1 MQQHLDT
8 ILFSSRGRKTILI
21 GFLLLALL
29 LTSITAYAAWYT
41 INTDDHQVDSNWA
54 NISEWDSSL
63 ACDDPS
69 IDDGYEMDAAYV
81 TQDGTAMYYR
91 LDTCA
96 VPNINYIR
104 VFAAIDCNN
113 DGDVS
118 DPMESGNNLSGD
130 RILVYRPNNSEG
142 IIMYDGTYATDPE
155 NAQAVAQFQDASL
168 GEWIGQSSHYVF
180 EWKMNL
186 QAFYPG
192 CRGSASDVR
201 VSVGTINTQSNTQED
216 SSALNTWSN
225 PMDYGDAPGSWNY
238 SDETCSG
245 YHTVL
250 PAPCDGPRHGNLAGG
265 LMLGSAID
273 PDEGGGQPGADAL
286 TDDTTGATPD
296 DEDGVEATYGVV
308 WTSGGN
314 GSIDATVSGGSG
326 YLNCWIDWNDD
337 DDFAD
342 SGEHIIN
349 DTAVS
354 EGVNTLTFSVPSSV
368 NFSTTPALYTRCRLS
383 PNSGEATTDTG
394 PVWGGEVEDYRWLP
408 EAVTADI
415 SLSSPNVSISW
426 NNLSQYSDYLVYRS
440 TTPFSRIENATG
452 LGPVSTSPYTDSG
465 VAGDGTDDNY
475 YYKVVGRKT
484 VDGTLMESTP
494 SNEVGLFE
502 FVLTPGQ

>member
-1 MQQHLDT
+1 V
-8 ILFSSRGRKTILI
+8 LI
-21 GFLLLALL
+21 PAIVILLLAVVAA
-29 LTSITAYAAWYT
+29 TAYAAWNT
-41 INTDDHQVDSNWA
+41 IDTDDH
-54 NISEWDSSL
+54 
-63 ACDDPS
+63 S
-69 IDDGYEMDAAYV
+69 IDTNWSASTQKYTSTCSDGAIADKYEIREAHF
-81 TQDGTAMYYR
+81 TNDGDNLYFRVDNCVRFSSGTGYSNLR
-91 LDTCA
+91 LVA
-96 VPNINYIR
+96 G
-104 VFAAIDCNN
+104 IDCNS
-113 DGDVS
+113 DGDVD
-118 DPMESGNNLSGD
+118 DPIIGGDGQTGD
-130 RILVYRPNNSEG
+130 RRVTFTPNNDVVLVYDGENNPVVGYTSQ
-142 IIMYDGTYATDPE
+142 PE
-155 NAQAVAQFQDASL
+155 L
-168 GEWIGQSSHYVF
+168 GEQINEGSTRSVW
-180 EWKMNL
+180 EWQMPL
-186 QAFYPG
+186 ADLYPA
-192 CRGSASDVR
+192 CRGSAVARDIALATVDVE
-201 VSVGTINTQSNTQED
+201 TEKD
-216 SSALNTWSN
+216 STALYTWNN
-225 PMDYGDAPGSWNY
+225 PIDFGDAPTTYDYNN
-238 SDETCSG
+238 DTCTG
-245 YHTVL
+245 YDSIF
-250 PAPCDGPRHGNLAGG
+250 PCDGPRHGNLAGG